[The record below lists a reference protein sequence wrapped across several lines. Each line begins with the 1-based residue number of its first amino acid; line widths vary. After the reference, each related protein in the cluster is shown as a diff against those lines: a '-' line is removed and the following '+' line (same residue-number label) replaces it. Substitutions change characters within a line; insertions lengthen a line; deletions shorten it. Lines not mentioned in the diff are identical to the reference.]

1 MDRQEPLISPFEF
14 SEKSAEKNIEALLQ
28 RREFS
33 RAKELIDQRLSLDPN
48 SADAYYLLGVF
59 HYFQNQFQNAVGNF
73 EKCLVI
79 DPKHTDAAICL
90 SVIYNDIGKYDEAKR
105 VFELANQS
113 ITKKKSAD
121 PFGVD
126 KKFAIKHLELA
137 DLYFRYRRYDEAIGQ
152 YTTAATL
159 DPHTP
164 DIRVRLAKSYAKNGN
179 VARATQELQKL
190 IQDKPGLLTPR
201 VQLGLM
207 HYSQGNVLEAEE
219 IWEAVLRMD
228 PHHAEVKNYLEM
240 AKYARDQSSR
250 RPRMDS

>member
-1 MDRQEPLISPFEF
+1 MSFDIGG
-14 SEKSAEKNIEALLQ
+14 EKSAEKNIESLLS
-28 RREFS
+28 RREFA
-33 RAKELIDQRLSLDPN
+33 RAKGLIDQKLSLEPE
-48 SADAYYLLGVF
+48 SPDAFYLLGVF
-59 HYFQNQFQNAVGNF
+59 HYFQNQFPKAVESF
-73 EKCLVI
+73 EKCLSI

-113 ITKKKSAD
+113 IVKKKSAD

-137 DLYFRYRRYDEAIGQ
+137 DLYFRYRRFDEAIEQ
-152 YTTAATL
+152 YSTAATL

-164 DIRVRLAKSYAKNGN
+164 DIRVRLAKAFAKNGN

-190 IQDKPGLLTPR
+190 IQDRPGLLTPR
-201 VQLGLM
+201 IQLGLM

-228 PHHAEVKNYLEM
+228 PNHAEVKNYLHM
-240 AKYARDQSSR
+240 AKYARDTSSR
-250 RPRMDS
+250 RPRIDS